1 MIILGLH
8 FGHDAS
14 VTLLKDG
21 KIIFCIEKERVSRI
35 RHVIGLNFSDIKLC
49 LKKFNVNINEIDYC
63 SVTSTQDVEYIFEDQ
78 NLNFDLDFD
87 ALNKFPD
94 HWFHKKKKL
103 IIDQIKK
110 KNLLNLISKKTNH
123 PYTKKI
129 SKKFLRLK
137 KINFFG
143 SIENFYQSKSWL
155 KGAALKQIG
164 RLFEKKKCDTMQL
177 PIKFKLGKRIIPGF
191 ILSHHFAHAA
201 YCFYS
206 SNFRESAIITQD
218 GAMPKTPYLSGMC
231 YYGKNNELY
240 PVLPHFLNLGR
251 IYDSVSELIGFDRTS
266 GPGKTM
272 GLAPYGKPKFFNKKF
287 VGNIYDY
294 KKINI
299 KNFKSSR
306 VKWSPHKL
314 DTSTNKWISYCLT
327 KAKKLNY
334 NFSQLGNT
342 SKILSKI
349 NTDIASSTQ
358 LLLEETILSLVK
370 LFKKIL
376 KSKNL
381 ATNNLCLSGGTFLNC
396 PANSRVFNKKIFK
409 NLYVPPAIHDGGL
422 SIGSSQ
428 AIYYNTLKKNRVKND
443 MNSTEYAYLG
453 AIHKQNINL
462 IKKKYSKRLKFINKK
477 ITSKEIAT
485 NISKNKIVAVY
496 RDRSEVGPRALG
508 NRSILADPRNYK
520 NWRKVNKIKSREL
533 WRPFAPAVIKN
544 DLLKYFSNS
553 PKVTPYMLFTA
564 NVRSKKLPAIT
575 HVDNSSRVQ
584 TLSNKKNQLYKILK
598 EFKKI
603 TGYSVLMNTSFN
615 GPGEPIV
622 ETYEDAVNFFMKS
635 KLDILYLD
643 NFEVRKNI

>member
-21 KIIFCIEKERVSRI
+21 KIIFCIEKERISRI

-49 LKKFNVNINEIDYC
+49 LKKFNIDIDDIDYC

-87 ALNKFPD
+87 TLNRDPD

-103 IIDQIKK
+103 ITDQIEK
-110 KNLLNLISKKTNH
+110 KNLLNHIRKKTNH
-123 PYTKKI
+123 PYTKKL
-129 SKKFLRLK
+129 SKKFLKLK

-143 SIENFYQSKSWL
+143 SVEDFYQSKSWL
-155 KGAALKQIG
+155 KGAMLKEIG
-164 RLFEKKKCDTMQL
+164 SLFEKKKCNSMQL

-218 GAMPKTPYLSGMC
+218 GSMPKNPYLSGMC

-266 GPGKTM
+266 GPGKMM

-294 KKINI
+294 QKINI
-299 KNFKSSR
+299 KNFKSPE
-306 VKWSPHKL
+306 VKWIPHKL
-314 DTSTNKWISYCLT
+314 DFSTNKWISHCLT
-327 KAKKLNY
+327 KAKKNNY
-334 NFSQLGNT
+334 DFSQLGNT

-358 LLLEETILSLVK
+358 LLLEKTILSLVK

-376 KSKNL
+376 NGKNL
-381 ATNNLCLSGGTFLNC
+381 ITNNLCFSGGTFLNC
-396 PANSRVFNKKIFK
+396 PANSKVFNKKIFK

-462 IKKKYSKRLKFINKK
+462 IKKKYSKKLKFIKKK
-477 ITSKEIAT
+477 IISKEIAT
-485 NISKNKIVAVY
+485 NISKNKIVAVF

-520 NWRKVNKIKSREL
+520 NWRRVNKIKSREL
-533 WRPFAPAVIKN
+533 WRPFAPAVIKK
-544 DLLKYFSNS
+544 DLHKYFSNS

-584 TLSNKKNQLYKILK
+584 TLCNKKNQLYKILK

-622 ETYEDAVNFFMKS
+622 ETYEDAINFFIQS

-643 NFEVRKNI
+643 NFEIQKNI